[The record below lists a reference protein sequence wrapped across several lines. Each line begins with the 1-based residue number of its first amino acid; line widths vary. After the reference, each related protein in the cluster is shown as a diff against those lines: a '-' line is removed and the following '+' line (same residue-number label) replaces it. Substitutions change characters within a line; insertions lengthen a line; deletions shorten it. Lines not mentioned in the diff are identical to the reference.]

1 MGATQEQRDI
11 IEIKNE
17 LGRIRHHLDLQ
28 KPFNESVDS
37 SLIRIENALIGS
49 KMNGN
54 KGIVTKI
61 DEIEER
67 VDDLD
72 DFKKEATVYVR
83 QSKFVIGAVVVA
95 LIALLFK
102 AYSPSEKKAET
113 EKEHLEL
120 FNKTK

>member
-1 MGATQEQRDI
+1 MTPTQEQKDI

-17 LGRIRHHLDLQ
+17 IGRIRHHFDLQ
-28 KPFNESVDS
+28 KIANENVDS

-83 QSKFVIGAVVVA
+83 QSKFVIGAIVLA

-102 AYSPSEKKAET
+102 AYTPDLKKAD
-113 EKEHLEL
+113 KENQEHSQ
-120 FNKTK
+120 NK